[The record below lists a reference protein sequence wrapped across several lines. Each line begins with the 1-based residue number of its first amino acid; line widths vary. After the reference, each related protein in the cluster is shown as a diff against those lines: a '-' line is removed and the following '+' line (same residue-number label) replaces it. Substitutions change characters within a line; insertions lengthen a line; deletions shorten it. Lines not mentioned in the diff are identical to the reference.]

1 MKLTTPFTAMK
12 NALSDIRK
20 MHDFSYKI
28 PPKSREEFW
37 ANECNLHPTAS
48 TCKAYDD

>member
-20 MHDFSYKI
+20 MHDFAYKI
-28 PPKSREEFW
+28 PPATREEFW
-37 ANECNLHPTAS
+37 DNECNLHPTAS
-48 TCKAYDD
+48 SCKAYDD